1 MAIKKYRDWKGW
13 WDGMRSKA
21 FKAGAESLTTNI
33 GALIGTNGVASMGI
47 PGLSDLGMNWKT
59 AIFTCLLQFALRVGY
74 SAALYVQNKPD
85 PDMITETVE
94 TTHITRNEAAGT
106 VETGSS
112 KTVTTTPIESQKP

>member
-21 FKAGAESLTTNI
+21 FKAGAESLTTSI

-47 PGLSDLGMNWKT
+47 PGLSDLGMNLKQ
-59 AIFTCLLQFALRVGY
+59 ALFACLLQFTLRVGFA
-74 SAALYVQNKPD
+74 AALYVQNKPD

-94 TTHITRNEAAGT
+94 TTHIIRDQAAGT
-106 VETGSS
+106 VETGCS
-112 KTVTTTPIESQKP
+112 KTVTTTPTNP